1 MAWSRRPPASAA
13 LLLLS
18 CLLCRGV
25 SPQRPRVSVNEI
37 SGFSLSPPYFNLA
50 EGSAISATATCGED
64 QRSRP
69 RSDLYCKLVGGPA
82 IGVPSQTI
90 QGQFCDHCNAND
102 PDKAHPVTN
111 AIDGTE
117 RWWQSPPLSRG
128 LNYNEVNVTLDL
140 GQLFHV
146 AYVIVKFAN
155 SPRPDLWVLERSV
168 DHGRTFMPWQY
179 FAHSKRDCIERFGKQ
194 PNGRIHR
201 DDDQICMTEYSR
213 IVPLENGEIVVSLVN
228 GRPGSKNFT
237 YAPVLQDF
245 TKATN
250 IRLRF
255 LRTNTLLGHLISKA
269 QRDPTVT
276 RRYYYS
282 IKDISVG
289 GRCVCHGHA
298 QVCGARVPGMNQ
310 LLCECEHNTC
320 GESCDRCCPGFH
332 QKPWR
337 PATANSPNECEACQC
352 HSHATDCYY
361 DPEVERRKASL
372 NIYGRYDG
380 GGVCVNCQHNTAGV
394 NCEVCAVGFYR
405 PHGIPRESPTGCIP
419 CRCDSRTTVGCEM
432 GSGRCLC
439 KPQYSGDNCE
449 RCARGY
455 YGYPRCI
462 PYPVPITTTQ
472 SPAGSIVDPN
482 CPVGYF
488 GAPRCREC
496 DCERR
501 GTVPEV
507 CSASGH
513 CLCRPEV
520 TGGRCDRCQPG
531 YHYFPYCQECRCDGP
546 GVADRSCGP
555 NGQCRCLPNFA
566 GLQCEQCAR
575 GYYAYPTCRPCQCS
589 REGSREEACDP
600 NTGHCVCRPGVTGQR
615 CDRCILGDQRFP
627 YCSACR
633 CEGPGVADQ
642 SCGPKGQCR
651 CQFNFAGMQCEEC
664 ARGYYAYP
672 TCRPCQCSREGS
684 REEMCDQQTGRCVC
698 RPGVT
703 GQRCDHCTAKGQNF
717 PYCFECRCDGPGV
730 ADRSCGPEGQCRCH
744 SNFAGMRCEQC
755 ARGSYAYPTCRPCQC
770 SREGSREETCDQQTG
785 QCVCRSGVTGQKCDR
800 CVSGDQRF
808 PYCFECRCDGPG
820 VADRS
825 CGPKGQCRC
834 RSNFAGLQ
842 CEQCAAG
849 YYAYPSCRSC
859 QCSREG
865 SREMTCDPRTGQC
878 VCRPGVSGQRCDRC
892 IAESQSFPYCFEC
905 RCDGPGVADQSCGP
919 NGQCR
924 CRFNFAGP
932 QCEQCARGSYAY
944 PTCRPCQCSRE
955 GSREETCDQQI
966 GQCVCRPGVTG
977 LKCDRCIARDQRFPN
992 CFECRCDGPGVAD
1005 RSCGPDGQCRC
1016 RSNFAG
1022 PQCEQC
1028 ATGYYAYPTCRSCQC
1043 SREGS
1048 LGEMCDP
1055 QTGQCV
1061 CRSGVT
1067 GQRCDRC
1074 ISGDQRFP
1082 YCFACRCDG
1091 PGVADQSCGPKR
1103 QCRCRT
1109 NFAGMQCEQCATGY
1123 YGYPACRPCQCSRE
1137 GSREETCDLATGQ
1150 CVCRSGVTGQRCD
1163 RCIEGDQIFPYC
1175 VAPSNHCNSAGSEV
1189 SVKDPIT
1196 DSCIC
1201 LPYVEGEECEHCK
1214 PLFWNLDQENPS
1226 GCVECMCEVR
1236 GTQSGVG
1243 ECEEG
1248 NGDCFCKPNVCSRT
1262 CSTCKDGYFLLQKKN
1277 YFGCQGCQ
1285 CDVGGAVASSC
1296 EESTGQCRC
1305 RKRMRG
1311 RTCSEPETNFYLPTL
1326 HHLKFEVENGITPN
1340 ARQVRFGYDPRE
1352 FPQFSWRGYAVL
1364 TPAQPEVVLYLVVGS
1379 PGPFNIVVRYAT
1391 AGLQRAV
1398 RGRLLLVAGVGFYS
1412 HCNWSGESKEVLF
1425 PPSRS
1430 PAFLTVP
1437 GDGFAQPFTLNPGKW
1452 IVCIKAEGVLLDY
1465 LVILPSAF
1473 YEAPILQHPITE
1485 PCTYLASAERG
1496 NCLLYKH
1503 VPMDSFP
1510 SAQASQ
1516 GLRQLTA
1523 DHPQLASVSGR
1534 QAQLRLM
1541 LHVPESGSH
1550 VLVLEYA
1557 SEMNNTQNVNVFIG
1571 GQPLDQV
1578 QTRANI
1584 YSCAYSFLCRSI
1596 VVDGENRAA
1605 HFLLPPKAEILL
1617 QASAASFLLN
1627 RVYAVPS
1634 DNFTMELINPK
1645 ELCVS
1650 VHGRF
1655 TDDSKHCVQSQFH
1668 TPSTAVVLDA
1678 SSVTRPVRFTSQSS
1692 GRCNGLLLKYPQT
1705 EVELSAQVPQPGRYV
1720 FIVQYCQPEHPAF
1733 PVEVLLN
1740 TGSTWAGQLN
1750 ASFCPTMSG
1759 CRGAVIAERRI
1770 SLDAMQ
1776 QTMIITLRIPKGKT
1790 LTLDYI
1796 LAVPEDRY
1804 SPELLKAKA
1813 LDKASDFISQCGS
1826 QGFYINPRSA
1836 SEFCKASARSLV
1848 AHYYKGALP
1857 CDCDKVG
1864 STSPTCKPF
1873 GGQCSCRAHVIG
1885 RQCTRCATGFYGFP
1899 YCRPCD
1905 CGQRLCDEVTG
1916 ECICP
1921 PQTVRPA
1928 CEVCESRTFSY
1939 HPLLGCEGCDCSPIG
1954 VSPGDTGQCHITT
1967 GQCTCKPRIGGRQC
1981 SQCVSGYYRFP
1992 ECIHCSCNVGGVIPQ
2007 ICDPNSGQ
2015 CLCKSNVEGSRCDTC
2030 RKGSF
2035 HFDPANPEGCTKC
2048 FCFGATDQCRSSE
2061 KRRGK
2066 FVDMRSWRLMSSDLE
2081 EIPTVLNPLSNTVV
2095 ADVQELPVSVVQ
2107 VHWVLP
2113 QSYLGDRVSSYG
2125 GYLTYQI
2132 KSFGIPR
2139 EGMRLLDKQ
2148 PDVLLKGQKMTLV
2161 YQDPQPPSP
2170 DRLYQGRVQLVESN
2184 FRHSGTNR
2192 PVSREEFMHVL
2203 SRLEAV
2209 WIRALHFSQ
2218 SQRLS
2223 IGDVGMEEASL
2234 TGSGGPA
2241 STVEVCSC
2249 PPQYTGD
2256 SCQRCARGFYR
2267 DRSSRCVPCACNGLS
2282 DECEE
2287 STGKCRN
2294 CQDNTA
2300 GDHCERCKD
2309 GYYGSAAL
2317 RTCKICPCPLQLES
2331 NNFAVGCSEVAGR
2344 VQCLCKTGYTGERC
2358 ERCASG
2364 YYDDPEFLEDR
2375 CRPCNCNGNSCSP
2388 KTGACNNGQDPKD
2401 TNTDEQCQ
2409 ECDNCAQTLLNDL
2422 DRLEDELSQIKA
2434 QLDSLNSSS
2443 SAYDRLK
2450 KLEAAIAD
2458 TKNVVTDY
2466 SAAVDRLSP
2475 KVAELEKDALSVSE
2489 DIKLLLFKAQKRSN
2503 DAQTAAAN
2511 IEKTHQRAK
2520 DLESQTLDLLRKILE
2535 LLQQLK
2541 DAERGNGTVPSGDV
2555 ATLMAEAERMV
2566 KEMQERSLKPQKD
2579 AAVKELDEAQKLLEY
2594 VKNNCTKQYDQN
2606 QEAAKRI
2613 KGLLSDYEAK
2623 LKELEEALK
2632 QASDTVMQANDQN
2645 SLNNKTLN
2653 DLLEKIKKLEKE
2665 RDRVFADIVL
2675 AKRQLNDTENLLKM
2689 LSDSKKEYEQLAA
2702 QLDGAKKD
2710 LINKV
2715 NSISQ
2720 AAAKEGLVKEAE
2732 DHAATLSR
2740 LANDLQ
2746 EAVRNS
2752 SGRTDVQDALA
2763 AIDAYKNITD
2773 AIKAAEEAAKRAKD
2787 AADKALNDVVQGD
2800 VTNRAKD
2807 LKDEGNRLL
2816 KDATNAAKDLKQATD
2831 DLTNQQQRLDD
2842 AEKKKN
2848 ALEKELAAIN
2858 TDLKG
2863 VQRDDIGKMIDA
2875 AKKTAEAANTSATD
2889 TLDQLKAINKE
2900 VAKINATPS
2909 GSNIDRMLNDVDMTV
2924 KNLSSSIPSLLDKIA
2939 QVERLSSQIDPNNN
2953 ISNNINRIKDLIDQ
2967 ARAAANRIAVPMK
2980 FIGDGYVELRPPKD
2994 LDDLRAYAALSLLL
3008 QRPNYNARGDGR
3020 RRRRQTNT
3028 DNGNLF
3034 VLYLGNKDSSK
3045 DYLGMALRNNVLYV
3059 IYKLNGRSYELE
3071 TDSITL
3077 SGKEPFYF
3085 DRVDMHRIYEDVQI
3099 KLTKVFTSTNPPN
3112 PLIYTR
3118 RGEPLLNLLNLDPN
3132 EVVFYVGGYPDNFT
3146 LPPSLNYPKYRGC
3159 IEFSTLN
3166 EKFISLYNF
3175 KSLTPQNI
3183 SDREPCKRYVI
3194 PRNDYFEGSGYAKV
3208 ELVNMQSTLMISQWM
3223 ESKADSAVL
3232 LYFTNEASFYCLTI
3246 EKGRMVMRGR
3256 DGDTILKEEI
3266 SVGRFDLNGELKVI
3280 FQSSDKK
3287 IRVRM
3292 KSVEVLVFPYTLKKF
3307 DSYYIGGI
3315 PKDLRERDNITVLPL
3330 KGCVHSLSAAGT
3342 NPKVLERVGVGRG
3355 CYPELLT
3362 ARKAEFNVGGSLET
3376 APTGF
3381 DLSKDM
3387 VLSVGFRSTEKN
3399 GLLLQNK
3406 QDVNELELDM
3416 VDGHVMLTFQNNVWK
3431 SKKQYQD
3438 GEWHYLSVVKTG
3450 QNIEFRVD
3458 EDDDGEKNTVS
3469 PPALTFISNDI
3480 VLGKG
3485 TFTGCLSNLYMRRPD
3500 FDFKAEDLS
3509 TFSPY
3514 GDVLLDVCSAAR
3526 PPENMLAGRNQTL
3539 NQDGREDAKGDEGS
3553 NCFTPTPIPHSFH
3566 LAGASSSLSY
3576 AVASTTLTNMPYFS
3590 LDIKTRSAEGL
3601 LFYIPAEQ
3609 DNYHVA
3615 LYVSKGRIRFSIGS
3629 QREILNRDKYNDGKW
3644 HTVTLSLEKRK
3655 FRLVI
3660 DGLRAKDGELNP
3672 REGSSIQLSSAIYL
3686 GTPPPSTHKVLKGK
3700 RLPEHGVIG
3709 CIRSFKM
3716 NGSLMAAAAVNRGV
3730 GPCFEGQTES
3740 GAYFS
3745 GHGAY
3750 VIVDESFVVGQ
3761 SFELVF
3767 ELRPSKQSALLL
3779 HVGNQNHLTVFM
3791 RREEVVAQVNSGG
3804 GEFSVVVQPKQSLC
3818 DGVFHRI
3825 AVIQRNNVVEM
3836 HVDTEGNYTIG
3847 PSFSSPTQDTH
3858 PVYVGGVP
3866 DHLKFSLPVTE
3877 SYVGCLQNLVINRN
3891 VVVFEK
3897 LSGVF
3902 GAVNL
3907 RECPVNLRPPQHSP
3921 SAKSPVRRP

>member
-1 MAWSRRPPASAA
+1 
-13 LLLLS
+13 
-18 CLLCRGV
+18 
-25 SPQRPRVSVNEI
+25 
-37 SGFSLSPPYFNLA
+37 
-50 EGSAISATATCGED
+50 
-64 QRSRP
+64 
-69 RSDLYCKLVGGPA
+69 
-82 IGVPSQTI
+82 
-90 QGQFCDHCNAND
+90 
-102 PDKAHPVTN
+102 
-111 AIDGTE
+111 
-117 RWWQSPPLSRG
+117 
-128 LNYNEVNVTLDL
+128 
-140 GQLFHV
+140 
-146 AYVIVKFAN
+146 
-155 SPRPDLWVLERSV
+155 
-168 DHGRTFMPWQY
+168 
-179 FAHSKRDCIERFGKQ
+179 
-194 PNGRIHR
+194 
-201 DDDQICMTEYSR
+201 
-213 IVPLENGEIVVSLVN
+213 
-228 GRPGSKNFT
+228 
-237 YAPVLQDF
+237 
-245 TKATN
+245 
-250 IRLRF
+250 
-255 LRTNTLLGHLISKA
+255 
-269 QRDPTVT
+269 
-276 RRYYYS
+276 
-282 IKDISVG
+282 
-289 GRCVCHGHA
+289 
-298 QVCGARVPGMNQ
+298 
-310 LLCECEHNTC
+310 
-320 GESCDRCCPGFH
+320 
-332 QKPWR
+332 
-337 PATANSPNECEACQC
+337 
-352 HSHATDCYY
+352 
-361 DPEVERRKASL
+361 
-372 NIYGRYDG
+372 
-380 GGVCVNCQHNTAGV
+380 
-394 NCEVCAVGFYR
+394 
-405 PHGIPRESPTGCIP
+405 
-419 CRCDSRTTVGCEM
+419 
-432 GSGRCLC
+432 
-439 KPQYSGDNCE
+439 
-449 RCARGY
+449 
-455 YGYPRCI
+455 
-462 PYPVPITTTQ
+462 
-472 SPAGSIVDPN
+472 
-482 CPVGYF
+482 
-488 GAPRCREC
+488 
-496 DCERR
+496 
-501 GTVPEV
+501 
-507 CSASGH
+507 
-513 CLCRPEV
+513 
-520 TGGRCDRCQPG
+520 
-531 YHYFPYCQECRCDGP
+531 
-546 GVADRSCGP
+546 
-555 NGQCRCLPNFA
+555 
-566 GLQCEQCAR
+566 
-575 GYYAYPTCRPCQCS
+575 
-589 REGSREEACDP
+589 
-600 NTGHCVCRPGVTGQR
+600 
-615 CDRCILGDQRFP
+615 
-627 YCSACR
+627 
-633 CEGPGVADQ
+633 
-642 SCGPKGQCR
+642 
-651 CQFNFAGMQCEEC
+651 
-664 ARGYYAYP
+664 
-672 TCRPCQCSREGS
+672 
-684 REEMCDQQTGRCVC
+684 MCDQQTGRCVC

-703 GQRCDHCTAKGQNF
+703 GQRCDRCSAKGQNF

-755 ARGSYAYPTCRPCQC
+755 ARGFYAYPTCRPCQC

-808 PYCFECRCDGPG
+808 PYCFACRCDGPG

-834 RSNFAGLQ
+834 HSNFAGQQ

-849 YYAYPSCRSC
+849 YYAYPSCRPC

-878 VCRPGVSGQRCDRC
+878 VCRPGVSGQRCDHC
-892 IAESQSFPYCFEC
+892 IAESQNFPYCFEC

-932 QCEQCARGSYAY
+932 QCEQCARGYYAY

-955 GSREETCDQQI
+955 GSREETCDQQ
-966 GQCVCRPGVTG
+966 T
-977 LKCDRCIARDQRFPN
+977 
-992 CFECRCDGPGVAD
+992 ECRCDGPGVAD
-1005 RSCGPDGQCRC
+1005 RSCGPNGQCRC

-1028 ATGYYAYPTCRSCQC
+1028 ATGYYAYPTCRPCQC

-1048 LGEMCDP
+1048 RGEMCDQ

-1074 ISGDQRFP
+1074 VSGDQRFP

-1109 NFAGMQCEQCATGY
+1109 NFAGMQCDQCATGY

-1175 VAPSNHCNSAGSEV
+1175 VAPSNECSSAGSEV

-1214 PLFWNLDQENPS
+1214 PLFWNLDQENPN

-1236 GTQSGVG
+1236 GTRSGVG
-1243 ECEEG
+1243 ECEEE
-1248 NGDCFCKPNVCSRT
+1248 NGDCFCKPNICSRT

-1305 RKRMRG
+1305 RKHMHG
-1311 RTCSEPETNFYLPTL
+1311 RTCSEPEPNFYLPTL

-1364 TPAQPEVVLYLVVGS
+1364 TPAQSEVCVNVHANETQRSLFFIVLYYSNPTGASVNGRVTVTRTRGT
-1379 PGPFNIVVRYAT
+1379 PG
-1391 AGLQRAV
+1391 
-1398 RGRLLLVAGVGFYS
+1398 
-1412 HCNWSGESKEVLF
+1412 SGESKEVLF

-1437 GDGFAQPFTLNPGKW
+1437 GDGFAQPFTLTPGKW
-1452 IVCIKAEGVLLDY
+1452 IVCIKAEGILLDY
-1465 LVILPSAF
+1465 LVLLPSAF
-1473 YEAPILQHPITE
+1473 YEAPILQHAITE
-1485 PCTYLASAERG
+1485 PCTYLTSAERG

-1516 GLRQLTA
+1516 GLRQLTP

-1584 YSCAYSFLCRSI
+1584 YSCAYSFLCRSV
-1596 VVDGENRAA
+1596 VVDGENRIT

-1617 QASAASFLLN
+1617 QASTALFLLN

-1634 DNFTMELINPK
+1634 DHFTMELISPK

-1668 TPSTAVVLDA
+1668 TPSTAVVLDT
-1678 SSVTRPVRFTSQSS
+1678 SSVTRPVGFTSQSS
-1692 GRCNGLLLKYPQT
+1692 GRCDGLLLKYPQT
-1705 EVELSAQVPQPGRYV
+1705 EVELSAQVAQPGRYV

-1740 TGSTWAGQLN
+1740 TGNTWTGQLN
-1750 ASFCPTMSG
+1750 ASFCPAMSG

-1848 AHYYKGALP
+1848 AHYYNGALP

-1954 VSPGDTGQCHITT
+1954 VSTGDTGQCHITT

-1981 SQCVSGYYRFP
+1981 SQCVAGYYRFP
-1992 ECIHCSCNVGGVIPQ
+1992 ECVPCSCNVGGVIPQ

-2015 CLCKSNVEGSRCDTC
+2015 CLCKSNVEGSRCDMC

-2081 EIPTVLNPLSNTVV
+2081 EIPSVLNPLSNTVV
-2095 ADVQELPVSVVQ
+2095 ADVQELPVSVMQ
-2107 VHWVLP
+2107 LHWVLP

-2125 GYLTYQI
+2125 GYLTYQS

-2148 PDVLLKGQKMTLV
+2148 PDVLIKGQKMTLV
-2161 YQDPQPPSP
+2161 YQDPQTPSP
-2170 DRLYQGRVQLVESN
+2170 DRLFQGRVQLVESN

-2192 PVSREEFMHVL
+2192 PVSREELMHVL

-2209 WIRALHFSQ
+2209 WIRALYFSQ

-2223 IGDVGMEEASL
+2223 IGEVGMEEASL

-2282 DECEE
+2282 DDCEE
-2287 STGKCRN
+2287 STGRCRN
-2294 CQDNTA
+2294 CQGNTA

-2317 RTCKICPCPLQLES
+2317 RTCKICPCPLRLES
-2331 NNFAVGCSEVAGR
+2331 NNFAVGCSEVAGKL
-2344 VQCLCKTGYTGERC
+2344 QCLCKTGYTGERC

-2364 YYDDPEFLEDR
+2364 YYGEPEIVGGR

-2388 KTGACNNGQDPKD
+2388 KTGVCNNGQEPKD

-2422 DRLEDELSQIKA
+2422 DRLEDELTQIKA

-2475 KVAELEKDALSVSE
+2475 KVAELEKDTLSMSE
-2489 DIKLLLFKAQKRSN
+2489 DIKLLLLKAQKRSN

-2511 IEKTHQRAK
+2511 IEKTHLRAK
-2520 DLESQTLDLLRKILE
+2520 DLENQTLDLLRKILE

-2541 DAERGNGTVPSGDV
+2541 DAEWGNGTVPSGDV
-2555 ATLMAEAERMV
+2555 AKLMAEAERMV

-2606 QEAAKRI
+2606 QETAKRI

-2632 QASDTVMQANDQN
+2632 QANDTVKKANGQN

-2653 DLLEKIKKLEKE
+2653 DLLEKMKKLEKE
-2665 RDRVFADIVL
+2665 RGSVFDDIAL

-2740 LANDLQ
+2740 LANELQ

-2773 AIKAAEEAAKRAKD
+2773 AIKAAEEAAKKAKE
-2787 AADKALNDVVQGD
+2787 AADKALNDVIQGD

-2807 LKDEGNRLL
+2807 LKDKGNGLL
-2816 KDATNAAKDLKQATD
+2816 KDAKNAAKDLKQATD

-2842 AEKKKN
+2842 AENKKN

-2863 VQRDDIGKMIDA
+2863 IQRDDIGKIIDA
-2875 AKKTAEAANTSATD
+2875 AKKTAEVANASATD
-2889 TLDQLKAINKE
+2889 TLDQLKAINEE

-2909 GSNIDRMLNDVDMTV
+2909 SSNIDRMLNDVDMTV

-3008 QRPNYNARGDGR
+3008 QRPTYDNRGDGR
-3020 RRRRQTNT
+3020 RRRRQANA
-3028 DNGNLF
+3028 DDGNLF
-3034 VLYLGNKDSSK
+3034 VLYLGNKDASK
-3045 DYLGMALRNNVLYV
+3045 DYLGMALRNNVLYF
-3059 IYKLNGRSYELE
+3059 IYKLNGRSYELQ

-3077 SGKEPFYF
+3077 SDKEPFYF
-3085 DRVDMHRIYEDVQI
+3085 DRVDMHRIYEDVEI
-3099 KLTKVFTSTNPPN
+3099 KLTKAFTSTNPPN
-3112 PLIYTR
+3112 PLTYTR

-3183 SDREPCKRYVI
+3183 SDRQPCKRYVV

-3223 ESKADSAVL
+3223 DSKADSAVL
-3232 LYFTNEASFYCLTI
+3232 LYFTNKTSFYCLTL
-3246 EKGRMVMRGR
+3246 EKGYMVMRGR
-3256 DGDTILKEEI
+3256 DGDNILKEVV
-3266 SVGRFDLNGELKVI
+3266 SGSRFDLNGELKVI

-3292 KSVEVLVFPYTLKKF
+3292 KSTDVLVYPYNLKKY
-3307 DSYYIGGI
+3307 DSYYIGGV

-3330 KGCVHSLSAAGT
+3330 KGCVYGLTAGGT

-3362 ARKAEFNVGGSLET
+3362 TRKAEFNVDSSLET
-3376 APTGF
+3376 PPTGF
-3381 DLSKDM
+3381 DLSKDV

-3438 GEWHYLSVVKTG
+3438 GEWHHLTVVKTG

-3469 PPALTFISNDI
+3469 PPALTFKSNDI

-3485 TFTGCLSNLYMRRPD
+3485 TFTGCLSNLYMRRTD
-3500 FDFKAEDLS
+3500 FDFRAEDLS

-3514 GDVLLDVCSAAR
+3514 GDVVRDVCSAAR
-3526 PPENMLAGRNQTL
+3526 PAGEHAGQPQSDTQSEMKTIL
-3539 NQDGREDAKGDEGS
+3539 REW
-3553 NCFTPTPIPHSFH
+3553 
-3566 LAGASSSLSY
+3566 
-3576 AVASTTLTNMPYFS
+3576 TNMEMFG
-3590 LDIKTRSAEGL
+3590 SAC
-3601 LFYIPAEQ
+3601 
-3609 DNYHVA
+3609 
-3615 LYVSKGRIRFSIGS
+3615 
-3629 QREILNRDKYNDGKW
+3629 
-3644 HTVTLSLEKRK
+3644 
-3655 FRLVI
+3655 
-3660 DGLRAKDGELNP
+3660 
-3672 REGSSIQLSSAIYL
+3672 
-3686 GTPPPSTHKVLKGK
+3686 PP
-3700 RLPEHGVIG
+3700 
-3709 CIRSFKM
+3709 
-3716 NGSLMAAAAVNRGV
+3716 
-3730 GPCFEGQTES
+3730 
-3740 GAYFS
+3740 
-3745 GHGAY
+3745 
-3750 VIVDESFVVGQ
+3750 
-3761 SFELVF
+3761 
-3767 ELRPSKQSALLL
+3767 
-3779 HVGNQNHLTVFM
+3779 
-3791 RREEVVAQVNSGG
+3791 
-3804 GEFSVVVQPKQSLC
+3804 
-3818 DGVFHRI
+3818 I
-3825 AVIQRNNVVEM
+3825 A
-3836 HVDTEGNYTIG
+3836 
-3847 PSFSSPTQDTH
+3847 
-3858 PVYVGGVP
+3858 
-3866 DHLKFSLPVTE
+3866 
-3877 SYVGCLQNLVINRN
+3877 
-3891 VVVFEK
+3891 
-3897 LSGVF
+3897 
-3902 GAVNL
+3902 
-3907 RECPVNLRPPQHSP
+3907 
-3921 SAKSPVRRP
+3921 

>member
-1 MAWSRRPPASAA
+1 MAWSRSPPASTA

-18 CLLCRGV
+18 CLFCRGV
-25 SPQRPRVSVNEI
+25 SPQRPQRPQVSVNEI

-50 EGSAISATATCGED
+50 EGSAVSATATCGED
-64 QRSRP
+64 QQSRP
-69 RSDLYCKLVGGPA
+69 RTDLYCKLVGGPA

-168 DHGRTFMPWQY
+168 DHGRTFVPWQY

-201 DDDQICMTEYSR
+201 DDDQICTTEYSR

-237 YAPVLQDF
+237 YSPVLQDF

-255 LRTNTLLGHLISKA
+255 LRTNTLLGHLISKT

-298 QVCGARVPGMNQ
+298 QVCGARVPGRNQ

-337 PATANSPNECEACQC
+337 PATTNSPNECEPCQC

-380 GGVCVNCQHNTAGV
+380 GGVCANCQHNTAGV
-394 NCEVCAVGFYR
+394 NCEVCAVGYYR

-419 CRCDSRTTVGCEM
+419 CRCDRRTTVGCEM

-462 PYPVPITTTQ
+462 PYPITITTTQ

-496 DCERR
+496 DCEWR

-507 CSASGH
+507 CSASGR

-520 TGGRCDRCQPG
+520 TGERCDRCQPG
-531 YHYFPYCQECRCDGP
+531 YHYFPYCEECRCDGP

-575 GYYAYPTCRPCQCS
+575 GYYAYPTCRSCQCS
-589 REGSREEACDP
+589 REGSREEACDQ
-600 NTGHCVCRPGVTGQR
+600 NTGQCICRPGVTGQR
-615 CDRCILGDQRFP
+615 CDRCISGDQRFP
-627 YCSACR
+627 YCSECR

-642 SCGPKGQCR
+642 SCGPDGQCR
-651 CQFNFAGMQCEEC
+651 CRFNFAGMQCEQC

-684 REEMCDQQTGRCVC
+684 SEEMCDQQTGRCVC

-744 SNFAGMRCEQC
+744 SNFAGMLCEQC
-755 ARGSYAYPTCRPCQC
+755 ARGSYEYPTCRPCQC

-800 CVSGDQRF
+800 CISGDQRF
-808 PYCFECRCDGPG
+808 PYCFACRCDGPG

-834 RSNFAGLQ
+834 RSNFAGQQ

-849 YYAYPSCRSC
+849 YYAYPTCRPC

-865 SREMTCDPRTGQC
+865 SREMTCDLRTGQC

-892 IAESQSFPYCFEC
+892 IAESQNFPYCFEC
-905 RCDGPGVADQSCGP
+905 RCDGSGVADQSCGP
-919 NGQCR
+919 N
-924 CRFNFAGP
+924 A
-932 QCEQCARGSYAY
+932 
-944 PTCRPCQCSRE
+944 CQCSGE
-955 GSREETCDQQI
+955 GSREETCDQQ
-966 GQCVCRPGVTG
+966 T
-977 LKCDRCIARDQRFPN
+977 
-992 CFECRCDGPGVAD
+992 ECRCDGPGVAD
-1005 RSCGPDGQCRC
+1005 RSCGPNGQCRC

-1028 ATGYYAYPTCRSCQC
+1028 ATGYYAYPTCR
-1043 SREGS
+1043 
-1048 LGEMCDP
+1048 P
-1055 QTGQCV
+1055 
-1061 CRSGVT
+1061 
-1067 GQRCDRC
+1067 
-1074 ISGDQRFP
+1074 
-1082 YCFACRCDG
+1082 CRCDG
-1091 PGVADQSCGPKR
+1091 PGVADQSCGPKG

-1123 YGYPACRPCQCSRE
+1123 YGYPTCRPCHCSRE
-1137 GSREETCDLATGQ
+1137 GSHEETCDLTTGQ

-1163 RCIEGDQIFPYC
+1163 RCIESDQIFPYC
-1175 VAPSNHCNSAGSEV
+1175 DDNAPSNQCNSAGSEV

-1214 PLFWNLDQENPS
+1214 PLYWNLDQENPS

-1243 ECEEG
+1243 ECEEE
-1248 NGDCFCKPNVCSRT
+1248 NGDCLCKPNICSRV

-1305 RKRMRG
+1305 RKHMHG
-1311 RTCSEPETNFYLPTL
+1311 RTCSEPEPNFYVPTL

-1437 GDGFAQPFTLNPGKW
+1437 GDGFAQPFTLTPGKW

-1465 LVILPSAF
+1465 LVLLPSAF
-1473 YEAPILQHPITE
+1473 YEAPILQHEITE
-1485 PCTYLASAERG
+1485 PCTYLASAVRG

-1510 SAQASQ
+1510 SAQATQ

-1584 YSCAYSFLCRSI
+1584 YSCAYSFLCRSV
-1596 VVDGENRAA
+1596 VVDGQNRVA

-1617 QASAASFLLN
+1617 QASTASFLLN

-1692 GRCNGLLLKYPQT
+1692 GRCDGFLLKYPQT

-1740 TGSTWAGQLN
+1740 TGNTWTGQLN
-1750 ASFCPTMSG
+1750 ASFCPAMSG

-1836 SEFCKASARSLV
+1836 SEFCKASAHSLV
-1848 AHYYKGALP
+1848 AHYYNGALP

-1939 HPLLGCEGCDCSPIG
+1939 HPLLGCEGCDCSPVG
-1954 VSPGDTGQCHITT
+1954 VPTGNTGQCHITT

-1981 SQCVSGYYRFP
+1981 SQCVAGYYRFP
-1992 ECIHCSCNVGGVIPQ
+1992 ECIRCSCNVGGVIPQ

-2015 CLCKSNVEGSRCDTC
+2015 CLCKSNVEGSRCDMC

-2035 HFDPANPEGCTKC
+2035 HFDLANPEGCTKC

-2081 EIPTVLNPLSNTVV
+2081 EIPSVLNPLSNTVV
-2095 ADVQELPVSVVQ
+2095 ADVQELPVSVMQ
-2107 VHWVLP
+2107 LYWVLP

-2148 PDVLLKGQKMTLV
+2148 PDILLKGQKMTLV

-2170 DRLYQGRVQLVESN
+2170 DRLYQGRVQFVESN

-2192 PVSREEFMHVL
+2192 PVSREDLMHAL

-2209 WIRALHFSQ
+2209 WIRALYFSQ

-2282 DECEE
+2282 DDCEE
-2287 STGKCRN
+2287 STGRCRN

-2317 RTCKICPCPLQLES
+2317 RTCKICTCPLRLES

-2344 VQCLCKTGYTGERC
+2344 LQCLCKTGYTGERC

-2364 YYDDPEFLEDR
+2364 YYGEPEILGGR

-2388 KTGACNNGQDPKD
+2388 KTGVCNNGQEPKD
-2401 TNTDEQCQ
+2401 TNTDEQCR

-2434 QLDSLNSSS
+2434 QLDTLNSSS

-2475 KVAELEKDALSVSE
+2475 KVAELEKDTLSMSE
-2489 DIKLLLFKAQKRSN
+2489 DIKLLLLKAQTRSN

-2520 DLESQTLDLLRKILE
+2520 DLEGQTRDLLRKILE

-2555 ATLMAEAERMV
+2555 AKLMAEAERMV

-2606 QEAAKRI
+2606 KETAKRI

-2632 QASDTVMQANDQN
+2632 QASDTVKKANGQ
-2645 SLNNKTLN
+2645 NNKTLN
-2653 DLLEKIKKLEKE
+2653 DLLEKMKRLEKE
-2665 RDRVFADIVL
+2665 RDSVFDDIAL

-2740 LANDLQ
+2740 LAKEIQ

-2773 AIKAAEEAAKRAKD
+2773 AVKAAEEAAKKAKA
-2787 AADKALNDVVQGD
+2787 AADKALNDVIQGD

-2816 KDATNAAKDLKQATD
+2816 KDAKNAAKDLKQATD

-2842 AEKKKN
+2842 AKNKKN

-2863 VQRDDIGKMIDA
+2863 IQRDDIGKIIDA
-2875 AKKTAEAANTSATD
+2875 AKKTAEAANASAAD
-2889 TLDQLKAINKE
+2889 TLNQLKAINEE

-2909 GSNIDRMLNDVDMTV
+2909 SSNIDRMLNDVDMTV

-3008 QRPNYNARGDGR
+3008 QRPIYNPRGDGR
-3020 RRRRQTNT
+3020 RRRRQTST

-3034 VLYLGNKDSSK
+3034 VLYLGNKDASK
-3045 DYLGMALRNNVLYV
+3045 NYLGMALRNNVLYF

-3077 SGKEPFYF
+3077 SDKEPSYF
-3085 DRVDMHRIYEDVQI
+3085 DRVDIHRIYEDVEV
-3099 KLTKVFTSTNPPN
+3099 KFTKVFTSTNPPE
-3112 PLIYTR
+3112 PVIYAH

-3159 IEFSTLN
+3159 IEFSALN

-3175 KSLTPQNI
+3175 KSLSPQNI
-3183 SDREPCKRYVI
+3183 SDRQPCKRYVP

-3208 ELVNMQSTLMISQWM
+3208 QLDKMPPVLIISQKM
-3223 ESKADSAVL
+3223 ESKADNAVL
-3232 LYFTNEASFYCLTI
+3232 LYITNENSFYCLTL
-3246 EKGRMVMRGR
+3246 EKGHMVMRGR
-3256 DGDTILKEEI
+3256 DGNKILKEEI
-3266 SVGRFDLNGELKVI
+3266 STSRFDLNGELKVI

-3292 KSVEVLVFPYTLKKF
+3292 KTADVLVYPYIPGTY

-3330 KGCVHSLSAAGT
+3330 KGCVYGLSAGGRT
-3342 NPKVLERVGVGRG
+3342 PNVLERVGVGRG

-3362 ARKAEFNVGGSLET
+3362 TRKAEFSVDSSLET
-3376 APTGF
+3376 PPTGF
-3381 DLSKDM
+3381 DLSKDL

-3438 GEWHYLSVVKTG
+3438 GEWHHLTVVKRG
-3450 QNIEFRVD
+3450 RNIEFRVD

-3469 PPALTFISNDI
+3469 PPALTFKSNDI

-3514 GDVLLDVCSAAR
+3514 GDVLLDVCSAER
-3526 PPENMLAGRNQTL
+3526 PPENMLASRNQTL
-3539 NQDGREDAKGDEGS
+3539 NQAGREDAKVDEGS
-3553 NCFTPTPIPHSFH
+3553 DCFTPTPIPHSFH

-3576 AVASTTLTNMPYFS
+3576 TVASTTLTNMPYFS
-3590 LDIKTRSAEGL
+3590 LDIKT
-3601 LFYIPAEQ
+3601 
-3609 DNYHVA
+3609 
-3615 LYVSKGRIRFSIGS
+3615 S

-3709 CIRSFKM
+3709 CIRNFKM
-3716 NGSLMAAAAVNRGV
+3716 NGSLMAAAVVNRGV
-3730 GPCFEGQTES
+3730 GPCFEGQTVS

-3750 VIVDESFVVGQ
+3750 VIVDESFVMGQ

-3779 HVGNQNHLTVFM
+3779 HVGKQNHLTVFM
-3791 RREEVVAQVNSGG
+3791 KRGEVVAQVNSGG

-3847 PSFSSPTQDTH
+3847 PSSSSPTQDTH

-3866 DHLKFSLPVTE
+3866 DHLKFSLPVSE
-3877 SYVGCLQNLVINRN
+3877 SYVGCLQNIVINRN

-3921 SAKSPVRRP
+3921 SVKSACMSSAFNEENSKGLRVNLEDTSAANESR